1 MLLDHNNVYLSW
13 KLITQLLG
21 DFIASGVITKKTSSS
36 LKMTRNE
43 VRLEMQLCEVKLELQ
58 LKVQLEVQFELEL
71 ELKSK
76 LEHSLLPTITY
87 GCNKT
92 IARMT
97 QKFSF

>member
-1 MLLDHNNVYLSW
+1 
-13 KLITQLLG
+13 
-21 DFIASGVITKKTSSS
+21 
-36 LKMTRNE
+36 
-43 VRLEMQLCEVKLELQ
+43 MQLCEVKLELQ